1 MDRAPAPNL
10 RIAFEVARQY
20 MHAGIMFVCVP
31 VDTDEQHAEAANLAA
46 SNLNKMIKDA
56 ESEE

>member
-1 MDRAPAPNL
+1 MNRAPASNL
-10 RIAFEVARQY
+10 RIALEVASQY
-20 MHAGIMFVCVP
+20 TQAGIMFVCVP